1 MPENKRDRQEIDRQR
16 LDKEFKIKCNEMVKS
31 IQKRERMRLKE
42 GKN

>member
-16 LDKEFKIKCNEMVKS
+16 VDKEFKIKCNEMVKS
-31 IQKRERMRLKE
+31 IQERERMRLKE